1 MPRFSQPQLQRR
13 VEILV
18 DNGRLSQAQTALA
31 GVGYNPTALAQGEA
45 LLQAWLTREQG
56 AQTLRTAQKRATELE
71 IQAGQTA
78 QAEAS
83 DFSQTVRTLFGDDPL
98 TLTALG
104 LRLRQRNSN
113 GHSATD
119 ENGTEHGQ
127 SQRQTPSRGLADKIA
142 QWRRLFAN
150 AQALSD
156 DQKAQLAQAGWSADR
171 LTEAAALVERYAEAN
186 TQQKE
191 QIQRYRSEFAAAKAA
206 EKELRRWY
214 EQASR
219 LSRLAIRKT
228 NPAQERPLRQ
238 LLGV

>member
-1 MPRFSQPQLQRR
+1 MTRLSQPQLQRR

-18 DNGRLSQAQTALA
+18 DNGRLSQAQAALA

-45 LLQAWLTREQG
+45 LLQAWLAREQG

-78 QAEAS
+78 EAEVR
-83 DFSQTVRTLFGDDPL
+83 DFSQTVRTLFGADPL

-104 LRLRQRNSN
+104 LRLRQRNGN

-119 ENGTEHGQ
+119 ENGAENGQ
-127 SQRQTPSRGLADKIA
+127 NQRQTPARGLADKIA

-156 DQKAQLAQAGWSADR
+156 DQKAQLAQAGWSAER
-171 LTEAAALVERYAEAN
+171 LSEAIALVERYAEAN

-191 QIQRYRSEFAAAKAA
+191 QIQRYRSEFTAAKAA
-206 EKELRRWY
+206 ESELRKWY

-228 NPAQERPLRQ
+228 NPTQERPLRQ
-238 LLGV
+238 LLGM